1 MRFICSNVRTKKKLL
16 KTLIFLSGFG
26 LLSLQIWQTFQT
38 FIEKRSTFAVSN
50 EISDELLPPT
60 IVLCLPFQENIFLN
74 ENLNISIRMSDE
86 SRYITIKKE
95 LSVGGNHDD
104 QNELM
109 LNVHELTTINMG
121 LCYALEFN
129 KNYKMS
135 KMGIQSVI
143 CLRIIAQ
150 EEKLSKTKVTVQLVS
165 SAETYEH
172 IFPDPKPSPIPLIVG
187 DSGVNL
193 VIKKLVWKYLPSKRN
208 CKYYNS
214 VEPEEDSYVQCR
226 LKKKWNVL

>member
-26 LLSLQIWQTFQT
+26 LLLLQIWQTFQT

-50 EISDELLPPT
+50 EISDELSPT

-129 KNYKMS
+129 
-135 KMGIQSVI
+135 
-143 CLRIIAQ
+143 
-150 EEKLSKTKVTVQLVS
+150 
-165 SAETYEH
+165 
-172 IFPDPKPSPIPLIVG
+172 
-187 DSGVNL
+187 
-193 VIKKLVWKYLPSKRN
+193 
-208 CKYYNS
+208 
-214 VEPEEDSYVQCR
+214 
-226 LKKKWNVL
+226 

>member
-1 MRFICSNVRTKKKLL
+1 MRFICSNVRSKKKVL

-26 LLSLQIWQTFQT
+26 LLSSQIWQTFQT
-38 FIEKRSTFAVSN
+38 FIEKRNTFAVSN

-60 IVLCLPFQENIFLN
+60 IALCLPFQENIFLN

-95 LSVGGNHDD
+95 LSVGGNYDN

-143 CLRIIAQ
+143 RLRIIAQ
-150 EEKLSKTKVTVQLVS
+150 EEKLSHKYKSYSTVGEFS
-165 SAETYEH
+165 R
-172 IFPDPKPSPIPLIVG
+172 
-187 DSGVNL
+187 NL
-193 VIKKLVWKYLPSKRN
+193 
-208 CKYYNS
+208 
-214 VEPEEDSYVQCR
+214 
-226 LKKKWNVL
+226 